1 MNVTIRVRIY
11 DEVLFYFFRAHRHT
25 EGETVVTKFAATPKM
40 STYLAAF
47 IVSDL
52 VASNHT
58 APAGQGQE
66 GPEIKIWSRREVTD
80 MTDHAYDFTQ
90 KALPLFEDY
99 FDLKY
104 KLPKLDLVAVPDF
117 GYSGMENWGL
127 ITFR

>member
-1 MNVTIRVRIY
+1 M
-11 DEVLFYFFRAHRHT
+11 
-25 EGETVVTKFAATPKM
+25 TKFAATPKM

-58 APAGQGQE
+58 AKTGGQAQDD

-80 MTDHAYDFTQ
+80 MTDHAYDFTR
-90 KALPLFEDY
+90 KVLPLFEEY

-127 ITFR
+127 TTFR